1 MFYTAKKE
9 TKNLGTDPVRPLIF
23 RPIGGSVPKIPKILS
38 PKFVPKIG
46 RSAADEGS
54 SSWTLGEYAVSTR
67 SDLRSTASLLPHS
80 N

>member
-23 RPIGGSVPKIPKILS
+23 RPIGGSVPKI
-38 PKFVPKIG
+38 G

-67 SDLRSTASLLPHS
+67 SDLLSTASLLPRC